1 MRQRRWLELIKDYD
15 LEVHYHPSKA
25 NVVADALSRKDHYNH
40 LELEPVSEPLC
51 EEMRRLNLEVVPQ
64 GSLCALTTESNLYDR
79 IVTAQRND
87 EDIQTIKQKLAEGDP
102 KYTCFQKDHQDVVW
116 FGKRLVVPIDPEIKK
131 IILDEAHKSKF
142 SIHPGSTKMYQDL
155 KQNFWWS
162 NMKVDIA
169 KYVAECDTCH
179 RMKASHLKSAGVLQP
194 LSIPMWKW
202 DDISMDFIVV
212 LPLTARK
219 KDSIWVI
226 VDRLTKTAHFIAV
239 HTTYSVQQYAELYMD
254 HIVRLHGIPKTII
267 SDRGTQF
274 VARFWEQLHECLGT
288 KLVCSSSYHPQTDG
302 QTETINQILEDMLR
316 ASILHFDKN
325 WDKCLSFAEFSYNN
339 SYQASLKMA
348 PFDALYE
355 RRCRTPLNWSEA
367 GERTLFGLDLVKDA
381 EERVQVIRENL
392 KMAQMRQKS
401 CHDKGTAPLH
411 FEVGDYV
418 YLKVSPTKGVQRFG
432 VKGKLAPRLIG
443 PNEVIEVCG
452 PVAYH
457 IQLPEWF
464 SAVHNV
470 FHVTQLKKGM
480 PVPEN
485 EVIAEANSW
494 IEPDF
499 FLIEHPLK
507 VLDQKERKTRRQ
519 TVRMYKIQWSHHTE
533 EEATWETED
542 YLNTKYPGFLQSR
555 NVSSPPHI
563 FVI

>member
-15 LEVHYHPSKA
+15 LEVHYHPGKA
-25 NVVADALSRKDHYNH
+25 NVVVDALSRKVHCNH
-40 LELEPVSEPLC
+40 LDLEPVSDPLC
-51 EEMRRLNLEVVPQ
+51 EERRRLNLEVVPQ
-64 GSLCALTTESNLYDR
+64 GSLYALTADSNLYDR
-79 IVTAQRND
+79 IVIAQRND
-87 EDIQTIKQKLAEGDP
+87 EDVQTIKQKLAEGDP

-116 FGKRLVVPIDPEIKK
+116 FGKCLVVLVHPEIKK
-131 IILDEAHKSKF
+131 IILDEAHQSKF
-142 SIHPGSTKMYQDL
+142 SIHPGTTKMYQDL

-179 RMKASHLKSAGVLQP
+179 RMKASHLKSTGVLQP
-194 LSIPMWKW
+194 LSIIMWEW
-202 DDISMDFIVV
+202 DDISMDFIVG

-226 VDRLTKTAHFIAV
+226 VDRLTKTAHFIVV

-254 HIVRLHGIPKTII
+254 HIVRLHGIPNTII

-288 KLVCSSSYHPQTDG
+288 KLIRSSSYHPQTNG
-302 QTETINQILEDMLR
+302 QTERINQILEDMLR
-316 ASILHFDKN
+316 ASILHFDKS
-325 WDKCLSFAEFSYNN
+325 WDKCLSLAEFSYNN

-348 PFDALYE
+348 PFDALYG
-355 RRCRTPLNWSEA
+355 RRCCTPLNWSEA
-367 GERTLFGLDLVKDA
+367 GERTLIGPDLVKDA

-401 CHDKGTAPLH
+401 YHDKGTTPRH
-411 FEVGDYV
+411 FEVGDYM

-432 VKGKLAPRLIG
+432 VKGKLAPRYIG
-443 PNEVIEVCG
+443 PYEVIEVCG

-457 IQLPEWF
+457 IQLLEWF

-480 PVPEN
+480 HVPEN
-485 EVIAEANSW
+485 EVI
-494 IEPDF
+494 
-499 FLIEHPLK
+499 
-507 VLDQKERKTRRQ
+507 T
-519 TVRMYKIQWSHHTE
+519 
-533 EEATWETED
+533 
-542 YLNTKYPGFLQSR
+542 
-555 NVSSPPHI
+555 
-563 FVI
+563 